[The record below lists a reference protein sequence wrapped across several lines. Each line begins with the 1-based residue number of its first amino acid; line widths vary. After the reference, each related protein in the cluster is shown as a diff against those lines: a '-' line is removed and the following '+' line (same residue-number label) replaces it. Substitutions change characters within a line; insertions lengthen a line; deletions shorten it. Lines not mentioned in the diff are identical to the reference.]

1 MVSIGSGASGAA
13 AGNCGRRDPGSI
25 AGKTGTAWKFDEKTK
40 RVSAAKYMSSFIGMA
55 PADNPQVTIAVIIDE
70 PRIGGRDGGQVAAPI
85 FKEIAEQ
92 ILPELNI
99 KPDILSETMVAENDS
114 EDYSEEPIG
123 DVFGAPLSSDEKVA
137 DPPAP
142 KTESKP
148 EAALP
153 KKVTAPEPK
162 AKIETKKETPPPS
175 KDAKVKQTV
184 INRPRVVANEK
195 PGTEVKRK
203 T

>member
-1 MVSIGSGASGAA
+1 
-13 AGNCGRRDPGSI
+13 
-25 AGKTGTAWKFDEKTK
+25 
-40 RVSAAKYMSSFIGMA
+40 MSSFIGMV

-123 DVFGAPLSSDEKVA
+123 DAFGSPLSEVT
-137 DPPAP
+137 DPIVEDAPVAP
-142 KTESKP
+142 KVETKTKAEM
-148 EAALP
+148 ALP
-153 KKVTAPEPK
+153 KKVTAAEPPK
-162 AKIETKKETPPPS
+162 ARVETKKETSPPAREEKTKP
-175 KDAKVKQTV
+175 TV
-184 INRPRVVANEK
+184 IDRPRTVAKEK